1 MILLFRVPAGPGKF
15 WKVLE
20 FEKCPGTSCDLLIS
34 HNYFRFTFD
43 SKCLKIIA
51 FSKRDGLKIN
61 GSSIGLGK
69 NVTVAI
75 CNSCF
80 KDVSVANMEEATLTS
95 HMKDKKHVE
104 RSPSDQCIKS
114 VMPPTPAPPLII
126 LKISLS
132 GVWSFQ

>member
-1 MILLFRVPAGPGKF
+1 MPKNNCFFQAR
-15 WKVLE
+15 WLE
-20 FEKCPGTSCDLLIS
+20 DE
-34 HNYFRFTFD
+34 RF
-43 SKCLKIIA
+43 KHWI
-51 FSKRDGLKIN
+51 R
-61 GSSIGLGK
+61 K

-114 VMPPTPAPPLII
+114 MMPPTPAPPLII